1 VRVLV
6 TIFEK
11 LVPISGGGTPRI
23 SSLVR
28 AFVARG
34 HEVHVASPIAV
45 TRREAVDR
53 LGCKDWVSLQGVNR
67 LGRWK
72 MPKYMVAFPYNIVRV
87 AAALRRL
94 KPDLIVSH
102 NSIAGYGALLGKR
115 WSPHSLAVLDLTD
128 LLFEYLEEYSR
139 GGWLRAVMS
148 GGRRLENRAIRDSD
162 RIVTISEAMKRIA
175 VGYGARAGQI
185 DVVPDG
191 VDTSIFRPVDGRAL
205 RETHASGASHVLI
218 FHGAID
224 PQDGPEVLVDAARLV
239 AKEHERVCFWL
250 VGDGSAVPGL
260 KKKVSEYSLE
270 NHFFFSGWVQQ
281 HEIPPFISASDV
293 GLVVLPDV
301 LSARGRVTLKEFEY
315 WACGVPPILPRLP
328 ALEEIA
334 EEGVTAL
341 FYEPGDAADLAGKI
355 GQLLHDRELRVRLGK
370 NGLVMVKEK
379 FEWSKLAL
387 RFVELCEGYVSSSQG
402 QPEVS

>member
-1 VRVLV
+1 VRILV

-28 AFVARG
+28 GFVARG
-34 HEVHVASPIAV
+34 HEVHVVSPIAV
-45 TRREAVDR
+45 TRREAIAK
-53 LGCKDWVSLQGVNR
+53 LGCEDWVSLQGVNR

-72 MPKYMVAFPYNIVRV
+72 MPKYMVAFPCNILRV
-87 AAALRRL
+87 AAAVRRL
-94 KPDLIVSH
+94 KPDLIVAH
-102 NSIAGYGALLGKR
+102 NSIAGSGALLGKR
-115 WSPHSLAVLDLTD
+115 WSPGSIAVLDLTD
-128 LLFEYLEEYSR
+128 LLFEYLEDYSP

-148 GGRRLENRAIRDSD
+148 VGRRLENKAIRESD
-162 RIVTISEAMKRIA
+162 RIITISEAMKKIA
-175 VGYGARAGQI
+175 VGYGAQPGRV

-191 VDTSIFRPVDGRAL
+191 VDTSIFHPVDGRAQ
-205 RETHASGASHVLI
+205 REAHASGASHVLI

-239 AKEHERVCFWL
+239 VEEHERVCFWL
-250 VGDGSAVPGL
+250 VGEGSAVPSL
-260 KKKVSEYSLE
+260 KEKVSAYSLDD
-270 NHFFFSGWVQQ
+270 HFFFSGWVQQ

-315 WACGVPPILPRLP
+315 WACGVPAILPRLP

-334 EEGVTAL
+334 KEGVTAL
-341 FYEPGDAADLAGKI
+341 FYKPGDATDLAHKM
-355 GQLLHDRELRVRLGK
+355 GQLLENRELRVRLGE
-370 NGLVMVKEK
+370 NGLKMVKER

-387 RFVELCEGYVSSSQG
+387 QFVELCEGYVRSSQG
-402 QPEVS
+402 QAEVS

>member
-6 TIFEK
+6 NIFEK

-34 HEVHVASPIAV
+34 HEVHVASSIAV
-45 TRREAVDR
+45 TRREAVAI
-53 LGCKDWVSLQGVNR
+53 LGCEDWVSLQGVNR
-67 LGRWK
+67 LGSWK
-72 MPKYMVAFPYNIVRV
+72 MPKYMVAFPYNIMKV
-87 AAALRRL
+87 AAAVRRL

-115 WSPHSLAVLDLTD
+115 CSPDSLAVLDLTD
-128 LLFEYLEEYSR
+128 LLFEYLEDYSP
-139 GGWLRAVMS
+139 GGWLSVVRG
-148 GGRRLENRAIRDSD
+148 GGRRLENKAIRESE

-175 VGYGARAGQI
+175 VGCGARAEQI

-191 VDTSIFRPVDGRAL
+191 VDTSIFHPVDGRAL
-205 RETHASGASHVLI
+205 RDAHASGASHVLI

-224 PQDGPEVLVDAARLV
+224 PQDDPQVLIDAARLV
-239 AKEHERVCFWL
+239 VEEHKGACFWL

-260 KKKVSEYSLE
+260 KKKVSEYSLDD
-270 NHFFFSGWVQQ
+270 HFFFSGWVEQR
-281 HEIPPFISASDV
+281 EIPFFISTSDV

-315 WACGVPPILPRLP
+315 WACGVPAILPRLP

-334 EEGVTAL
+334 QEGVTAL
-341 FYEPGDAADLAGKI
+341 FYQPGDAGDLAAKI
-355 GQLLHDRELRVRLGK
+355 RLLLEDHELRLRLGE
-370 NGLVMVKEK
+370 NGLEMVKQK

-387 RFVELCEGYVSSSQG
+387 QFVDLCEGYVRSSQG
-402 QPEVS
+402 QAEVS

>member
-6 TIFEK
+6 NIFEK

-34 HEVHVASPIAV
+34 HEVHVASSIAV
-45 TRREAVDR
+45 TKREAVAT
-53 LGCKDWVSLQGVNR
+53 LGCEDWLALQGVNR

-72 MPKYMVAFPYNIVRV
+72 MPKYMLAFPHNIMRV
-87 AAALRRL
+87 AAAVRRL
-94 KPDLIVSH
+94 RPDLIVSH
-102 NSIAGYGALLGKR
+102 NSIAGYGALLGRR
-115 WSPHSLAVLDLTD
+115 WSTDSLVVLDLTD
-128 LLFEYLEEYSR
+128 LLFEYLEDYSR
-139 GGWLRAVMS
+139 GGWLRAVMG
-148 GGRRLENRAIRDSD
+148 GGRRLENRVIRESE
-162 RIVTISEAMKRIA
+162 RIITISEAMKRIA
-175 VGYGARAGQI
+175 AGYGARAEQI

-191 VDTSIFRPVDGRAL
+191 VDTSVFRRVDGRAL
-205 RETHASGASHVLI
+205 RDAHASGASDVLI

-224 PQDGPEVLVDAARLV
+224 PQDGPGVLVDAARLV
-239 AKEHERVCFWL
+239 LKEHEHTCFWL

-260 KKKVSEYSLE
+260 KKRVSDYSLDD
-270 NHFFFSGWVQQ
+270 HFFFSGWVQQ
-281 HEIPPFISASDV
+281 REIPSFISASDV

-315 WACGVPPILPRLP
+315 WACGVPAILPRLP

-334 EEGVTAL
+334 QDGTTAL
-341 FYEPGDAADLAGKI
+341 FYQPGDAGDLAAKI
-355 GQLLHDRELRVRLGK
+355 SLLLEDHGLRLRLGE
-370 NGLVMVKEK
+370 NGLEMVKQK

-387 RFVELCEGYVSSSQG
+387 QFVDLCEGYVRSSQG
-402 QPEVS
+402 QAEVS